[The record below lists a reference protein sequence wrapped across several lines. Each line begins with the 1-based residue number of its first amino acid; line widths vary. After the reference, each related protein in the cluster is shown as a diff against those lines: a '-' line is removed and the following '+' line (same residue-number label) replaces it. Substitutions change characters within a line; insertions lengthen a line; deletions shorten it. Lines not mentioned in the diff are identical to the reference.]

1 MLFILAMSVLDK
13 LFLKARESGVL
24 RPLELEAVKFQCSF
38 YADDIILFA
47 SPDPSEARAIVC
59 ILVIFADASG
69 LKTNIAKCCITPIYA
84 NDDGMQAIQEIIG
97 CQVAPLPLRY
107 LGLPLST
114 RSILKEHTQAI
125 VTSVANK
132 LPTWQGPHNF
142 FPLMARSGR
151 LVWVKSVLT
160 TRWLWLQRTDEDRAW
175 SQLPLNIHLAVKD
188 FFDDSFILGRQ
199 EEGDVLDR

>member
-59 ILVIFADASG
+59 ILVIFA
-69 LKTNIAKCCITPIYA
+69 PIYA

-97 CQVAPLPLRY
+97 CQVAPFPLRY

-132 LPTWQGPHNF
+132 LPTWQGPH
-142 FPLMARSGR
+142 
-151 LVWVKSVLT
+151 
-160 TRWLWLQRTDEDRAW
+160 
-175 SQLPLNIHLAVKD
+175 D
-188 FFDDSFILGRQ
+188 FFL
-199 EEGDVLDR
+199 